1 MEVIERKRAGKL
13 QYEETRRIVNEIIS
27 AGESLPSIGRTVGVT
42 SEGISQYIDRTGQY
56 DNWKEN
62 RRSYKQR
69 LQAERQ
75 NLANAL
81 LARLYS
87 MTEQEG
93 GWEYAKAIEDDR
105 KKDHRQDNIPI
116 KKLVKFFREY
126 RTAVESGNPSSMEE
140 LAKKSEIGTYGSSVQ
155 GLMDRARLEPLF
167 GRLERYPKGKI
178 TAVKDTFDSDLTG
191 NDIAYFSRVPS
202 AIVYKHFKRIGGRK
216 RKFPV
221 KIIGRKSEDK
231 LTYRRASEVYESQDL
246 GFNIDEIAYLLDL
259 NPRLVS
265 YTIENRREISGRII
279 EVLDILHPE
288 QKHEK
293 PYIQK

>member
-105 KKDHRQDNIPI
+105 KKR
-116 KKLVKFFREY
+116 
-126 RTAVESGNPSSMEE
+126 
-140 LAKKSEIGTYGSSVQ
+140 
-155 GLMDRARLEPLF
+155 
-167 GRLERYPKGKI
+167 
-178 TAVKDTFDSDLTG
+178 
-191 NDIAYFSRVPS
+191 
-202 AIVYKHFKRIGGRK
+202 
-216 RKFPV
+216 
-221 KIIGRKSEDK
+221 
-231 LTYRRASEVYESQDL
+231 
-246 GFNIDEIAYLLDL
+246 
-259 NPRLVS
+259 
-265 YTIENRREISGRII
+265 
-279 EVLDILHPE
+279 
-288 QKHEK
+288 
-293 PYIQK
+293 